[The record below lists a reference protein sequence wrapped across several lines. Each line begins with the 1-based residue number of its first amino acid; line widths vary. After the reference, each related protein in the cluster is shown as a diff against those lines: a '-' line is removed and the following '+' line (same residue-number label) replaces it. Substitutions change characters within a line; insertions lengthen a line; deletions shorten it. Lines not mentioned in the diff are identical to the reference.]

1 MMNTN
6 QDGTVKVNLIN
17 CISKEPDDIGVAYWF
32 CNTSRPEELEVL
44 LEFESSG
51 TNSNEQSGNKSVE
64 ILEEG
69 TPQKAELII
78 K

>member
-1 MMNTN
+1 MNTN
-6 QDGTVKVNLIN
+6 QDGTVKVNPIN
-17 CISKEPDDIGVAYWF
+17 CISKEPDDVGVEYWF

-44 LEFESSG
+44 LESESSG
-51 TNSNEQSGNKSVE
+51 TNSSEMSGIKSVE
-64 ILEEG
+64 NLEEG